1 MRHLILLLLC
11 CILSASAVR
20 ATHIVGGEITYK
32 CLGNNEYEVTLTV
45 YRDCYNGVP
54 WFDSPAALGI
64 YNANWQLTR
73 LVDMPLRRA
82 SNDTIPVILTNPC
95 LTAPPNVCVHRT
107 VYISRVTL
115 PVRAGGYTLV
125 YQRCCRNNLIRN
137 IPDPLNTGISI
148 TVQMS
153 EAAMQA
159 CNGGA
164 VFKNWPPVA
173 ICVREPIDFDHS
185 AIDPDGDSLVYRLC
199 TPLNGP
205 DSLAPRPVPPGRGPY
220 PPVVW
225 KAPEYSLDNVLGGDP
240 LTIDAR
246 TGRLTGT
253 PNRIGNFVVGVCAE
267 EYRDGKLLSVTRRD
281 FQYNVADCGSPTA
294 AFFAPRLLCD
304 TLRLQTINQSR
315 GAKTQRWYFDWGRD
329 LTKTSALANPAWAF
343 PDTGVYRI
351 VLVINPGG
359 RCTDTVEQVVRVT
372 RTTAKAALRFD
383 FDACMEGSAT
393 LQVRSQSTD
402 QPAGEPSVVWEL
414 TGPQGLVGRLSG
426 QIATFSDIGSGT
438 YRLLLVAAGRNGCI
452 DSVSARIKSPV
463 PPLTLLRD
471 SITLCAADSVAL
483 FPGADPTFQYSWSP
497 PTGLSNPLSPNPR
510 AYVDEDITYT
520 VTADFGG
527 RCRLEK
533 AVAVVL
539 KNPGSLI
546 ATAEPPVIYKGERSQ
561 LNALYPG
568 RARFVWSPSTGLS
581 ATNISDPTASPN
593 DSVTY
598 TVRAILGDN
607 CETEARVTLRVLS
620 PVCDQPFVFFP
631 TGFSPNGDGE
641 NDVLTV
647 EGRYLTEVYWVI
659 YNRWGEKVFEAN
671 SPNDAWDGRYKG
683 EPQPPQAYGY
693 YLRYTCPDGTVT
705 TKKGNV
711 TLLR

>member
-1 MRHLILLLLC
+1 MRHLILPFLC
-11 CILSASAVR
+11 CFLSITTVQ
-20 ATHIVGGEITYK
+20 ATHIVGGEITYR

-45 YRDCYNGVP
+45 YRDCFNGVP
-54 WFDSPAALGI
+54 WFDNPAALGI
-64 YNANWQLTR
+64 YNASWQLTR
-73 LVDMPLRRA
+73 LVEMPLRRT
-82 SNDTIPVILTNPC
+82 SNDTIPVVLTNPC
-95 LTAPPNVCVHRT
+95 LTVPPNVCVHRT

-148 TVQMS
+148 TVQLT
-153 EAAMQA
+153 ETAMQA
-159 CNGGA
+159 CNSGA

-225 KAPEYSLDNVLGGDP
+225 NAPTYSLANVLGGDP

-253 PNRIGNFVVGVCAE
+253 PNRIGNFVVGVCVE
-267 EYRDGKLLSVTRRD
+267 EYRRGQLLSITRRD

-294 AFFAPRLLCD
+294 TFFAPQLLCD
-304 TLRLQTINQSR
+304 TLRLQLRNQSR
-315 GAKTQRWYFDWGRD
+315 GAKTFRWYFDWGRD
-329 LTKTSALANPAWAF
+329 PAKTSTLPNPVWSF
-343 PDTGVYRI
+343 PDTGLYRI
-351 VLVINPGG
+351 ALIINPGE
-359 RCTDTVEQVVRVT
+359 RCTDTVLQTIRVA
-372 RTTAKAALRFD
+372 RTTAQAALRFD
-383 FDACMEGSAT
+383 FDACVEGRAV
-393 LQVRSQSTD
+393 LKAQSQSTD
-402 QPAGEPSVVWEL
+402 PPLGISSVEWVL
-414 TGPQGLVGRLSG
+414 RGPQGALVRSG
-426 QIATFSDIGSGT
+426 ETNPSFLNLGSGT
-438 YRLLLVAAGRNGCI
+438 YQLLLIATGRNGCS
-452 DSVSARIKSPV
+452 DSLRMQVKSPV
-463 PPLTLLRD
+463 PPLDILRD

-483 FPGADPTFQYSWSP
+483 FPGADPSFSYSWSP
-497 PTGLSNPLSPNPR
+497 PTGLSNPAAPNPR
-510 AYVDEDITYT
+510 AFVDRDITYT
-520 VTADFGG
+520 VTAGTAG
-527 RCRLEK
+527 RCQLQK
-533 AVAVVL
+533 NVAILL
-539 KNPGSLI
+539 KNPGLLQ
-546 ATAEPPVIYKGERSQ
+546 ATAEPTVLYKGEQSQ
-561 LNALYPG
+561 LNAIYPG
-568 RARFVWSPSTGLS
+568 RARFIWSPPTGLS
-581 ATNISDPTASPN
+581 ATNIPDPVATPD
-593 DSVTY
+593 DSITY

-607 CETEARVTLRVLS
+607 CETQAQVTLRVLN

-641 NDVLTV
+641 NDVLQV
-647 EGRYLTEVYWVI
+647 EGRFLSEVYWVV

-671 SPNDAWDGRYKG
+671 SAADAWDGRYKG

-693 YLRYTCPDGTVT
+693 YLRYVCPDGTVT